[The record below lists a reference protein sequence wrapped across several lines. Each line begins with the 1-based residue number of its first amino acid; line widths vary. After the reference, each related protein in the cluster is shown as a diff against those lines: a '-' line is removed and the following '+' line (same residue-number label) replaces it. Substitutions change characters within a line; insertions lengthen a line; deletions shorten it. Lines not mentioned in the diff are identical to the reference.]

1 MSPMR
6 VITGKT
12 WQCTHM
18 FVSINVPLTEA
29 SVREQFLQMR
39 IGSHRSPGIF
49 QQLYLCIGGLTW
61 RLYGLKLRIET
72 IKRQLEV

>member
-1 MSPMR
+1 MAL
-6 VITGKT
+6 T
-12 WQCTHM
+12 QQAEA
-18 FVSINVPLTEA
+18 INVPNA
-29 SVREQFLQMR
+29 SYYRENLAAVREQFLQMR

-61 RLYGLKLRIET
+61 RLYGLNLRIET